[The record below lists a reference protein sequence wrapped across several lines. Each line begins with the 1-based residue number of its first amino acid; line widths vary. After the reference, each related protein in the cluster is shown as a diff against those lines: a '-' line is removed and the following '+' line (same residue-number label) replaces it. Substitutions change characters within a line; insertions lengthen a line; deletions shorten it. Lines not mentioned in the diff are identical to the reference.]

1 MKTVLFSEVPVGGWF
16 KESADG
22 CWHLKAD
29 AQTGMYQRF
38 GTRYEPKF
46 AASETVLVDC

>member
-16 KESADG
+16 KESAAG
-22 CWHLKAD
+22 GWLLKTD
-29 AQTGMYQRF
+29 VSTGMYQRF

-46 AASETVLVDC
+46 SANEQVLVD